1 MNREQVTLNHTPI
14 QYKEL
19 SHSDFEGYTFE
30 DNNVTEIVSDSNG
43 YISDF
48 LLQNIQLDK
57 KDTTVINASVGQGK
71 TTAIISIAKEYYK
84 KRDEGYIVLLIAPF
98 KSLLDQY
105 KNSLQKL
112 EIPDAD
118 IFDYRELDNEND
130 DEKDTNQ
137 ETNNR
142 PIQLMTFNFIMAN
155 AGEYYLKQN
164 YNKTNYINKLL
175 AFYKDNNKKVVLI
188 FDEIHDAVDNF
199 KQELVF
205 NLFRWRKSTHKIIV
219 SSATYNEASKVVIKY
234 FAEMTDKKMKILEAP
249 RLQYEDRLSEL
260 SILYY
265 DKPYYDLENEELI
278 KFFNEEI
285 GTANKIN
292 ILTYSKKL
300 ADKIVMSTIGQKI
313 KGKYGIMNV
322 CTGDTNNVFDDK
334 KCNIGTNFKTG
345 ISIDE
350 ENTAYYIFLP
360 QKKSYE
366 SSPPNLGIFTEG
378 INTVIQALARPR
390 KSSRIY
396 VIMPYPTNPS
406 IQSYN
411 YPDNWD
417 NREPVRNEA
426 ININKQDK
434 LLQNFYKKTTNKL
447 KEEIEYLESDNVL
460 IETSFPSYDQF
471 KLTQGEQYFRT
482 YYDIFGK
489 NLSNYFYWAS
499 KNNQFINCRWKYV
512 YMMDLV
518 IEEHNLLKGISDYA
532 NTAFELE
539 NPNST
544 FRFLSAYEQYNNLR
558 NSLFSNE
565 VIMIDEEGNRKVI
578 KPYNNTIF
586 EKTIIKYIQ
595 QLNNTLPY
603 LPDYLGINYK
613 DYIDD
618 LIADDNALSDLEP
631 HKKNRLLDFK
641 ICREDEY
648 LISKEEYIRF
658 SMHYA
663 KNKQQLVDN
672 ISTVE
677 TDLIKVYADL
687 YEFKAVLLTKYLIN
701 KQGNDVILPIDQDFV
716 FEKEDYSKLESL
728 LLELKTKDVILDKV
742 LNFFQKGFSPKS
754 VYSLLKK
761 VFFSNKRVNS
771 PEGGKVT
778 VITGE
783 LSDPQGKINLV
794 YRNMDLVTYVKTHQ
808 KEIKNE
814 YLKASKEN

>member
-48 LLQNIQLDK
+48 ILQNIQLDK

-84 KRDEGYIVLLIAPF
+84 KRDEGYIVFLIAPF

-118 IFDYRELDNEND
+118 IFDYRELDDEN

-175 AFYKDNNKKVVLI
+175 AFYKENNKKVILI

-205 NLFRWRKSTHKIIV
+205 NLFRWRKLTHKILV

-234 FAEMTDKKMKILEAP
+234 FAEMTKKKKKILEAP
-249 RLQYEDRLSEL
+249 RFQYEDRLSEL

-265 DKPYYDLENEELI
+265 DKPYYDLENKELI
-278 KFFNEEI
+278 KFFDIEI
-285 GTANKIN
+285 GKANKVN
-292 ILTYSKKL
+292 ILTYSKNL
-300 ADKIVMSTIGQKI
+300 TDKIVKSPVGQNIRKS
-313 KGKYGIMNV
+313 YGSINE

-345 ISIDE
+345 ISINE
-350 ENTAYYIFLP
+350 EDTAYYIFLP

-366 SSPPNLGIFTEG
+366 ASPRTLGIFTEG

-390 KSSRIY
+390 KNSRIY
-396 VIMPYPTNPS
+396 VIMPYPTKQIENHT
-406 IQSYN
+406 
-411 YPDNWD
+411 YPDNLG
-417 NREPVRNEA
+417 NKEPLPNEA

-434 LLQNFYKKTTNKL
+434 LLQNFYNKTYSKL
-447 KEEIEYLESDNVL
+447 KDEIEYLESDNVL
-460 IETSFPSYDQF
+460 IRTAFPTYDQF
-471 KLTQGEQYFRT
+471 KLNQGEQYFRT

-518 IEEHNLLKGISDYA
+518 IE
-532 NTAFELE
+532 
-539 NPNST
+539 
-544 FRFLSAYEQYNNLR
+544 
-558 NSLFSNE
+558 
-565 VIMIDEEGNRKVI
+565 V
-578 KPYNNTIF
+578 
-586 EKTIIKYIQ
+586 EKTVK
-595 QLNNTLPY
+595 
-603 LPDYLGINYK
+603 
-613 DYIDD
+613 
-618 LIADDNALSDLEP
+618 
-631 HKKNRLLDFK
+631 
-641 ICREDEY
+641 
-648 LISKEEYIRF
+648 
-658 SMHYA
+658 
-663 KNKQQLVDN
+663 
-672 ISTVE
+672 
-677 TDLIKVYADL
+677 
-687 YEFKAVLLTKYLIN
+687 LT
-701 KQGNDVILPIDQDFV
+701 
-716 FEKEDYSKLESL
+716 
-728 LLELKTKDVILDKV
+728 T
-742 LNFFQKGFSPKS
+742 
-754 VYSLLKK
+754 
-761 VFFSNKRVNS
+761 
-771 PEGGKVT
+771 
-778 VITGE
+778 
-783 LSDPQGKINLV
+783 
-794 YRNMDLVTYVKTHQ
+794 
-808 KEIKNE
+808 
-814 YLKASKEN
+814 